1 MAEDKEEMVM
11 GGTYN
16 GALMG
21 TRVGWDKRE
30 RGVAGGERINH
41 KIALFLFISKRIS
54 GPTPVY
60 AVHQAKGRGVRKGV
74 LIPRSHFVLIDS
86 ATDDVIKWMGREV
99 AMGLI
104 CNVMG
109 FKHKIF
115 YNE

>member
-1 MAEDKEEMVM
+1 M
-11 GGTYN
+11 
-16 GALMG
+16 L
-21 TRVGWDKRE
+21 
-30 RGVAGGERINH
+30 VAGGEGINH

-74 LIPRSHFVLIDS
+74 LIPRSHFVLIDF
-86 ATDDVIKWMGREV
+86 ATDDVIKWMGREA

-109 FKHKIF
+109 FEHKIF